1 MFGVKKKKV
10 PNWTFNWFEVLL
22 GGCLFAR
29 LSTKRS
35 FVFKLKLVT
44 SGVFEHISF
53 HAELIDFP
61 LKQQYSWVYDA
72 VVTDRET
79 QALTV

>member
-1 MFGVKKKKV
+1 M
-10 PNWTFNWFEVLL
+10 
-22 GGCLFAR
+22 
-29 LSTKRS
+29 
-35 FVFKLKLVT
+35 T
-44 SGVFEHISF
+44 SGFFEYISF

-72 VVTDRET
+72 VVTDRKT